1 MDRRKF
7 VKTASTVAA
16 ASFVLPRFSIAK
28 SKASAN
34 EKLNVA
40 FVGVG
45 GIGAMALN
53 GMKSENAVAVC
64 DLDWDYSAR
73 NLKRHPFA
81 EKAKKFTDYRE
92 MLDKMGKDI
101 DAVCV
106 STPDHSHFK
115 ITLDSMSAG
124 KHVCVQ
130 KPLVHN
136 IWQCREL
143 KKAGKYYTNLKTQM
157 MNQGHATEQIRMLRE
172 WYESGVTGGVNEVHV
187 LCGGP
192 KWWTGKGT
200 PYFVKPK
207 VWPLT
212 KDTPPAGFNFD
223 LWLNQAKSRD
233 FNKTYHPL
241 AWRGF
246 WDFGTGMLGDW
257 FCHTGDAPVWILDL
271 KAPSKIE
278 LIDSKGD
285 FDSTVFIPDTSVVKW
300 TFPKTATRDEVVM
313 YWYDG
318 NRAPLSLPKDWDQEK
333 PITAGMIMSGKEHS
347 IVTGVRPN
355 FQPRI
360 CNKEF
365 FREFFV
371 NYRKSGQNKIP
382 RVRNH
387 NLYCEWID
395 AIKGNGPDCL
405 GSFDYA
411 SQLTEVALLGCLAQ
425 RFGGVIEWDDANMCA
440 KNRPELDAFIK
451 EEERE
456 GWESDKQR
464 PWEKKSFWQ
473 RIFG

>member
-7 VKTASTVAA
+7 IKTTAA
-16 ASFVLPRFSIAK
+16 ATAAGFVLPQFSIAK
-28 SKASAN
+28 TKSPN

-53 GMKSENAVAVC
+53 GMRSENIVALC
-64 DLDWDYSAR
+64 DLDWKYAAR
-73 NLKRHPFA
+73 NASKYPDAKR
-81 EKAKKFTDYRE
+81 FTDYRE

-101 DAVCV
+101 DAVCI

-124 KHVCVQ
+124 KHVAVQ

-136 IWQCREL
+136 VWQCREL
-143 KKAGKYYTNLKTQM
+143 QKAKAYYPNLKTQM
-157 MNQGHATEQIRMLRE
+157 MNQGHATAQIRMLKE
-172 WYESGVTGGVNEVHV
+172 WYDTGVTGGVNEVHV

-192 KWWTGKGT
+192 SWYKGKGT

-212 KDTPPAGFNFD
+212 KDTPPEGFDFN
-223 LWLNQAKSRD
+223 LWLNQAPETY

-246 WDFGTGMLGDW
+246 WQFGTGMLGDW

-271 KAPSKIE
+271 KAPSKVE
-278 LIDSKGD
+278 LIERKGD
-285 FDSTVFIPDTSVVKW
+285 FDPKAFIPDTSVVKW
-300 TFPKTATRDEVVM
+300 TFPKTDKRGEVVM

-318 NRAPLSLPKDWDQEK
+318 ARLPLSKPADWDKPELPK
-333 PITAGMIMSGKEHS
+333 AGMLMVGKDHTIS
-347 IVTGVRPN
+347 TGVRPN

-360 CNKEF
+360 CNNDF
-365 FREFFV
+365 FQNFRRSKKDEIQSKTLPNVRENSIF
-371 NYRKSGQNKIP
+371 
-382 RVRNH
+382 
-387 NLYCEWID
+387 CEWID
-395 AIKGNGPDCL
+395 AIKGNGPECL

-411 SQLTEVALLGCLAQ
+411 SQLTEVALLGVLAQ
-425 RFGGVIEWDDANMCA
+425 RFGGVIEWDHEKMTSP
-440 KNRPELDAFIK
+440 NRPELDAFLR
-451 EEERE
+451 EPERK
-456 GWESDKQR
+456 GWESDSVR
-464 PWEKKSFWQ
+464 PWAKKSLWK